1 MLYIRLNI
9 FYILIKNMKLKKK
22 KNLDGKLNT
31 YLFVIKNYFEM

>member
-9 FYILIKNMKLKKK
+9 FYILIKNLKYIDL
-22 KNLDGKLNT
+22 NGKLNT

>member
-1 MLYIRLNI
+1 MFYIRLNI
-9 FYILIKNMKLKKK
+9 FYILIKNMKLKK